1 MPHLRVDPEVVFQ
14 EGLVTF
20 QSLLF
25 YWSGITFV
33 FRRQHCLGA
42 LLYRVCLS
50 VCLATCSLSI
60 DTKPH
65 VVFSSIHVV
74 FPSIHVVFP
83 SILNTGSNKVNLT
96 LQNNTLRIRNASGS
110 VLVLGVEDCRYNVCK
125 ILGC

>member
-1 MPHLRVDPEVVFQ
+1 M
-14 EGLVTF
+14 
-20 QSLLF
+20 
-25 YWSGITFV
+25 
-33 FRRQHCLGA
+33 
-42 LLYRVCLS
+42 S

-65 VVFSSIHVV
+65 VVFT
-74 FPSIHVVFP
+74 SIHVVFP